1 MQVEASTPV
10 RIDLAG
16 GTLDIYPLYLFMEGG
31 LTVNM
36 AIDLLSW
43 VRLESR
49 DDREIHLH
57 SEDTGADLTAPSLDA
72 LPVDQE
78 LSLVA
83 RAIRFYPPETG
94 VAVRTRNTVPKGSG
108 LGASSSLLI
117 ALSGALREFNHLDL
131 DNQRL
136 IDNAANL
143 EAQVIRIPTGKQDY
157 YAAMYGGVNAI
168 RFRVDGNSVEPL
180 IVHEPGL
187 AELEQRIVLSFTGE
201 SRFSGT
207 NNWKMMR
214 AYIDGRAQTVQ
225 SLDAIK
231 QSALRMRDALA
242 AGDHARF
249 AELIDEEWQNRKRLA
264 KGVTTARIDRL
275 MAAARSAG
283 ALASKIC
290 GAGGGGCMISVVEP
304 RDRAEVEAALE
315 DAGAQVLTFHI
326 ARRGLTVM
334 RDSER

>member
-31 LTVNM
+31 ATVNM

-49 DDREIHLH
+49 DDAEIDLR
-57 SEDTGADLTAPSLDA
+57 SEDTDARLTAPSVDA

-83 RAIRFYPPETG
+83 RAVKFYPPETG
-94 VAVRTRNTVPKGSG
+94 VEVRTRNTVPKGSG
-108 LGASSSLLI
+108 LGASSALLI

-131 DNQRL
+131 DNQRV

-168 RFRVDGNSVEPL
+168 WFRVDGNAVEPL

-207 NNWKMMR
+207 SNWNMMR
-214 AYIDGRAQTVQ
+214 AYIDGRAQTVE
-225 SLDAIK
+225 SLNAIK
-231 QSALRMRDALA
+231 QTALRMREALA
-242 AGDHARF
+242 GGDHARF
-249 AELIDEEWQNRKRLA
+249 AELIDEEWQNRRRLA
-264 KGVTTARIDRL
+264 KGVTTSRIDRL

-304 RDRAEVEAALE
+304 RDRAAVEQALGR
-315 DAGAQVLTFHI
+315 AGAQVLPFHI

>member
-1 MQVEASTPV
+1 MQVESSTPC

-31 LTVNM
+31 LTVNV

-43 VRLESR
+43 VRLEGR
-49 DDREIHLH
+49 DDREIHLA
-57 SEDTGADLTAPSLDA
+57 SEDTAAELTAASIEDLPLDR
-72 LPVDQE
+72 E

-83 RAIRFYPPETG
+83 RTVKFYGPETG
-94 VAVRTRNTVPKGSG
+94 INVTTRNTAPHGSG
-108 LGASSSLLI
+108 LGSSSALLI

-131 DNQRL
+131 PNQRI
-136 IDNAANL
+136 IDNAVNL

-157 YAAMYGGVNAI
+157 YPAMYGGVNAVW
-168 RFRVDGNSVEPL
+168 FRVDGESVESL
-180 IVHEPGL
+180 IVHESGL
-187 AELEQRIVLSFTGE
+187 SELEQRLVLSFTGE

-207 NNWKMMR
+207 NNWRMMR
-214 AYIDGRAQTVQ
+214 AYIDGRGETVA
-225 SLDAIK
+225 SLNAIK
-231 QSALRMRDALA
+231 ETALRMREALA
-242 AGDHARF
+242 ASDYGRF

-264 KGVTTARIDRL
+264 KGVTTGRIDRL

-290 GAGGGGCMISVVEP
+290 GAGGGGCMVSVVEP
-304 RDRAEVEAALE
+304 RHRGDVEQTLT
-315 DAGAQVLTFHI
+315 DNGAQVLPFHI
-326 ARRGLTVM
+326 ARRGLTIM